1 MSTAQMPA
9 VSEQMAALWRG
20 AVEIIQEDELVRK
33 LTASRETGRPLR
45 VKFGVDP
52 TAPDIHLGHTVVL
65 RKLRQFQD
73 LGHQAVLIIGDYTA
87 LVGDPSGRSK
97 TRPMLTPEEIAA
109 NAQTYIDQAAKVL
122 DCGAGFQPANQFN
135 QQPGKAAP
143 HVEVRRNSEWFAEMS
158 FLEVIQMTAK
168 MTVARTLERDDFS
181 KRYRDG
187 EPIGVHEMLY
197 PLMQGYDSVMVK
209 ADVEL
214 GGTEQTFNLLVGRD
228 LQRDDGQEPQVCLTM
243 PILPGTDGVRRMS
256 KSLGNYI
263 GVDEPPDEM
272 FGKAMSIPDEVM
284 RDMFMLTTDVKMA
297 EIDRLLAD
305 DAHPRDAKV
314 ALARRLVEMYHSTE
328 AADAAEAE
336 FNRVFSRCELPSDIP
351 ETKIPASKLKDG
363 AIWIVDLMREAGLVG
378 SGSEARRLI
387 AQDGVSIDGGRIS
400 DTNAQITIEGPIILK
415 VGKRRFARIKP
426 GS

>member
-1 MSTAQMPA
+1 MSMAQMPA

-33 LTASRETGRPLR
+33 LTASRETGCPLR
-45 VKFGVDP
+45 IKFGVDP

-97 TRPMLTPEEIAA
+97 TRPMLSPEEIAA

-122 DCGAGFQPANQFN
+122 DTERT
-135 QQPGKAAP
+135 
-143 HVEVRRNSEWFAEMS
+143 EVRRNGEWFAEMS
-158 FLEVIQMTAK
+158 FSDVIRMATK
-168 MTVARTLERDDFS
+168 MTVARTLERDDFA

-243 PILPGTDGVRRMS
+243 PILPGTDGIRRMS

-263 GVDEPPDEM
+263 GVDEPPGEM

-284 RDMFMLTTDVKMA
+284 RDMFMLTTDVTMA

-314 ALARRLVEMYHSTE
+314 ALARRLVEMYHSKE

-336 FNRVFSRCELPSDIP
+336 FNRVFSRHELPSDIP
-351 ETKIPASKLKDG
+351 ETEIPAGKLKDG
-363 AIWIVDLMREAGLVG
+363 AIWIVDLMRETGLVG
-378 SGSEARRLI
+378 SGGEARRLI
-387 AQDGVSIDGGRIS
+387 AQDGVSIDGERIS
-400 DTNAQITIEGPIILK
+400 DTNAQITIEEPIILK